1 MDKSWKLAAGTP
13 GAMSCL
19 HEFLSAAARSSSIQE
34 TAMHNIDRTLSEFEP
49 QYEAL
54 QADEFEF
61 ESDEYEDSESGVFS
75 EADEMDLA
83 SELLTVS
90 DEAELDQFLGKLLK
104 KAAGA
109 VRKVIKTP
117 LGKQVGGLIKGAVK
131 NVLPMATG
139 ALGTFV
145 GGPVGTALGSKLGS
159 MASNALGLE
168 MEGMSAEDQEFEIA
182 RRLVRLGGEAV
193 KKAVNAPQNF
203 DVAHI
208 ARKAVIEAARKHAPG
223 LVRAQLQSQ
232 AHHDGEQESEYD
244 EVSSGQGGHGGRW
257 VRRGRKI
264 ILMGV

>member
-1 MDKSWKLAAGTP
+1 
-13 GAMSCL
+13 
-19 HEFLSAAARSSSIQE
+19 
-34 TAMHNIDRTLSEFEP
+34 MHNIDRTLSEYEP

-61 ESDEYEDSESGVFS
+61 ENDESADSESGVFS

-83 SELLTVS
+83 SELLTLS

-109 VRKVIKTP
+109 VHKVIKSP
-117 LGKQVGGLIKGAVK
+117 LGKQVGGLLKGAVK

-139 ALGTFV
+139 ALGTLV

-159 MASNALGLE
+159 VASNALGLE

-182 RRLVRLGGEAV
+182 RRLVRFGGEAV
-193 KKAVNAPQNF
+193 KKAVNAPQTF

-208 ARKAVIEAARKHAPG
+208 ARQAVIEAARKHAPG
-223 LVRAQLQSQ
+223 LVRAQHQS
-232 AHHDGEQESEYD
+232 HGEYESEY
-244 EVSSGQGGHGGRW
+244 EEASNGHGGRW

>member
-1 MDKSWKLAAGTP
+1 
-13 GAMSCL
+13 
-19 HEFLSAAARSSSIQE
+19 
-34 TAMHNIDRTLSEFEP
+34 MHNIDRTLSEFEP
-49 QYEAL
+49 EYETL

-61 ESDEYEDSESGVFS
+61 ENDESEDSESGVFS

-104 KAAGA
+104 KASGA
-109 VRKVIKTP
+109 VRKIIKTP
-117 LGKQVGGLIKGAVK
+117 LGKQVGGLLKGAVK
-131 NVLPMATG
+131 SVLPMAAG

-145 GGPVGTALGSKLGS
+145 GGPVGTALGSQLGS
-159 MASNALGLE
+159 AANKALGLE

-193 KKAVNAPQNF
+193 KKAVNAPQTF

-223 LVRAQLQSQ
+223 LVRAQVQVRQ
-232 AHHDGEQESEYD
+232 DDEYD
-244 EVSSGQGGHGGRW
+244 EVSDGSSSHGGRW